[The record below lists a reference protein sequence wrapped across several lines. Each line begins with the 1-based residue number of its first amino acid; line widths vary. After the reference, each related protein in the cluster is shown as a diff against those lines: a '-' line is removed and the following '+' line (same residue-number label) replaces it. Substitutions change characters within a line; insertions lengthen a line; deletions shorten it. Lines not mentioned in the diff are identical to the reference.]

1 MATKEQCSKF
11 TYEERI
17 KSDYKDKC
25 GMYDEKEL
33 KCINLNA
40 QLQSLIQLQG
50 ASALSPFESSSNQ
63 YNSNSAI
70 ARYRKE
76 FNDNNCT
83 QIIEQYRQ
91 SELGNVVGKFSA
103 LDKARIEADSIYQR
117 NQRVFFGGLV
127 LVAGV
132 VIFTMFSKKK

>member
-1 MATKEQCSKF
+1 MATKDECSKL

-33 KCINLNA
+33 MCIGINSR
-40 QLQSLIQLQG
+40 LQALKSLKS
-50 ASALSPFESSSNQ
+50 ASALSAFESSSNM
-63 YNSNSAI
+63 YNSSSAI
-70 ARYRKE
+70 AREQKL
-76 FNDNNCT
+76 FDDNNC
-83 QIIEQYRQ
+83 IKLIEQYRQ
-91 SELGNVVGKFSA
+91 EELGDVLAKFSG

>member
-17 KSDYKDKC
+17 KPDYKDKC
-25 GMYDEKEL
+25 GMYDAKEL
-33 KCINLNA
+33 NCIDINSRLQA
-40 QLQSLIQLQG
+40 QKSLLG
-50 ASALSPFESSSNQ
+50 ASALSYFENKSDSYKSSS
-63 YNSNSAI
+63 AM
-70 ARYRKE
+70 ARIQKE
-76 FNDNNCT
+76 YDDNNCT
-83 QIIEQYRQ
+83 KLIEQYRQ
-91 SELGNVVGKFSA
+91 GELGGVIDKFSG